1 MSTSHEVSSTN
12 YKCVTKVQV
21 LKNKQT
27 NKKEMHVLTLIYRS
41 AYVLTTLQ
49 MKKLEGRVSCLE
61 GARHLHNLLTFIPY
75 IQLL

>member
-27 NKKEMHVLTLIYRS
+27 NNKEMHALTLIYRS

-49 MKKLEGRVSCLE
+49 MKK
-61 GARHLHNLLTFIPY
+61 
-75 IQLL
+75 